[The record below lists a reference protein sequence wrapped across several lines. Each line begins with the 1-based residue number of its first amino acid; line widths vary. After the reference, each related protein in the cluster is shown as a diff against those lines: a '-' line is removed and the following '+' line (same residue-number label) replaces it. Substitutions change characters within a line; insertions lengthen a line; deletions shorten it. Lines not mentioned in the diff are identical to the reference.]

1 MRYLGMLHESLN
13 DTMRAQEIY
22 LEILERTP
30 EDSFTVK
37 RLVSFYRNNDMVAE
51 AIALLNKY
59 LEVNQ
64 VDEEAW

>member
-22 LEILERTP
+22 LEILEKTP
-30 EDSFTVK
+30 EDGLTVK
-37 RLVSFYRNNDMVAE
+37 RLVSFYRNNDMVSE
-51 AIALLNKY
+51 AITLLNKY